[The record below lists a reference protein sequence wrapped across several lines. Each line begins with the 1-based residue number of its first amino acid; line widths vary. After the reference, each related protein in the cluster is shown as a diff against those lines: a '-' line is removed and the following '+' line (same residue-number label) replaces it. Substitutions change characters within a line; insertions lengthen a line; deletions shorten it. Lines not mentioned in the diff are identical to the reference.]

1 MKQNSLAYS
10 WMVVGSVVLIC
21 GVLLFFME
29 LRVNNSLMDVMQ
41 WDYGYPIGVA
51 GLALIA
57 ISVLFLDLDQEP
69 EENKESPEQ
78 E

>member
-1 MKQNSLAYS
+1 MKQNTLAYS
-10 WMVVGSVVLIC
+10 WMVAGSIALLC

-29 LRVNNSLMDVMQ
+29 LRVNNNFLDVMQ
-41 WDYGYPIGVA
+41 WNYGYPIGVA

-69 EENKESPEQ
+69 EENKE
-78 E
+78 